1 MHAGLKK
8 RFEKY
13 AALKSKIEAVSER
26 VSPKAMH
33 FAWYAYAADLTGTRY
48 YQGLQEA
55 ALSSKR
61 RSKFDR
67 SPQES
72 IREQVYS

>member
-26 VSPKAMH
+26 VPPKAMH
-33 FAWYAYAADLTGTRY
+33 FAWYAYAADLTGTRRY
-48 YQGLQEA
+48 
-55 ALSSKR
+55 
-61 RSKFDR
+61 
-67 SPQES
+67 
-72 IREQVYS
+72 